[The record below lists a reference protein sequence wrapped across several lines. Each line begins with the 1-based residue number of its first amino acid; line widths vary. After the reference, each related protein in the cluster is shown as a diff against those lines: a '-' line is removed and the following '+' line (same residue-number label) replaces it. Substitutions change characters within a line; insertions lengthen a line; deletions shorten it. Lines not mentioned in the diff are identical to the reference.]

1 MARKSNAPSN
11 DHDENDNDVALQF
24 DQLAGES
31 DESSESESIDNSGSK
46 GGSDTNESSTTSNT
60 AENIEQQTGDN
71 ESNKK
76 DRGGQTSKNTSSVEE
91 LRERL
96 AQKIKS
102 LRAARK
108 APGSGM
114 PGAPLN
120 RDALLRVRK
129 AKEQN
134 RKEALKRK
142 RAVETEEVKQEV
154 ETDGGPATKK
164 ASKSADVDTSGTV
177 FSRIALKSGEQIGTN
192 GDIQPKKRKKGPVDL
207 LGQLKHVEAK
217 KARIANMDAEKR
229 ETVEEKEKWKR
240 AIKQAEGEKVRDDEK
255 MIKKSLKK
263 QLKRKHK
270 SAREWKQREE
280 NVAMG
285 IKARQ
290 KKREENIA
298 ARKEMKMKGK
308 GSKGK
313 KKRPGFEGGIKR
325 KRK

>member
-1 MARKSNAPSN
+1 MARKHNNPSI
-11 DHDENDNDVALQF
+11 DYDELDRDVTI
-24 DQLAGES
+24 QLDELAEES
-31 DESSESESIDNSGSK
+31 SDTSESEPHDNSGSK
-46 GGSDTNESSTTSNT
+46 DGSETGESSAGNMT
-60 AENIEQQTGDN
+60 ENIEQKSG
-71 ESNKK
+71 NKDSEK
-76 DRGGQTSKNTSSVEE
+76 IDREPATKSESSVEE

-120 RDALLRVRK
+120 REAILKVRK
-129 AKEQN
+129 AKEQH
-134 RKEALKRK
+134 RKETLKRK
-142 RAVETEEVKQEV
+142 RAAEAEIKQEAD
-154 ETDGGPATKK
+154 TDGMPITKP
-164 ASKSADVDTSGTV
+164 ASKSDSIDTSGAL
-177 FSRIALKSGEQIGTN
+177 FSRITLKSGDEVAAN
-192 GDIQPKKRKKGPVDL
+192 GEIQPKKRKKGPVDL

-217 KARIANMDAEKR
+217 KARIAKMDREQR
-229 ETVEEKEKWKR
+229 ETIEEKEKWKR
-240 AIKQAEGEKVRDDEK
+240 AIKQAEGEKVIDDEK
-255 MIKKSLKK
+255 MLKKSLKK
-263 QLKRKHK
+263 QLKRKKK
-270 SAREWKQREE
+270 STKEWKEREE
-280 NVAMG
+280 KVAMG

-298 ARKEMKMKGK
+298 ARKEMKAKGK

>member
-1 MARKSNAPSN
+1 MARKSKVRN
-11 DHDENDNDVALQF
+11 DDYEENDDDVTLQL
-24 DQLAGES
+24 DQLTGES
-31 DESSESESIDNSGSK
+31 DDSSESESIDNSGSK
-46 GGSDTNESSTTSNT
+46 GGSETSESSTSNT
-60 AENIEQQTGDN
+60 AENIEQQIGKK
-71 ESNKK
+71 ESGEK
-76 DRGGQTSKNTSSVEE
+76 DRGQTTTKNASSVEE
-91 LRERL
+91 LRKRL
-96 AQKIKS
+96 AQKINS

-120 RDALLRVRK
+120 RDALLKARK
-129 AKEQN
+129 AKEQH

-142 RAVETEEVKQEV
+142 RAVETEIKQEG
-154 ETDGGPATKK
+154 ETDGGPTTKK
-164 ASKSADVDTSGTV
+164 ALKSIEVDTSGAV
-177 FSRIALKSGEQIGTN
+177 FSKINLKSGEQITAS

-217 KARIANMDAEKR
+217 KARIANMDAERR
-229 ETVEEKEKWKR
+229 ETIEEKEKWKR

-255 MIKKSLKK
+255 MLKKSLKK
-263 QLKRKHK
+263 QLKRKQK
-270 SAREWKQREE
+270 SAKEWSQREE
-280 NVAMG
+280 KVAVG

-290 KKREENIA
+290 KKREENIT